1 MGTGNEKCRFVGMNL
16 VLDLLP
22 VRTGIGPCI
31 GQICSPQGGIAPQE
45 VGFTGA
51 QTLCLDEDPNGYT
64 RADNTWLSPTDVWSA
79 LNPGKRVPKIADDP
93 LEDLRFF
100 CTGQCRQELLNFLQC
115 MHNFVS
121 VPRLQVPVVEQVY
134 IPSTLWWEVTTRMDA
149 EHSIRRHP
157 VVEHSRQWVLTTMC
171 RRTSFWQEL

>member
-1 MGTGNEKCRFVGMNL
+1 
-16 VLDLLP
+16 

-31 GQICSPQGGIAPQE
+31 GQICGPQSGIAPQE

-51 QTLCLDEDPNGYT
+51 QTLCLDENPNGNT
-64 RADNTWLSPTDVWSA
+64 RADNTWLAPTDVWSA
-79 LNPGKRVPKIADDP
+79 LNPRKRVPKIADDP
-93 LEDLRFF
+93 LEDLCFF

-134 IPSTLWWEVTTRMDA
+134 TPSTLWWEVTTRMDA
-149 EHSIRRHP
+149 E
-157 VVEHSRQWVLTTMC
+157 RQA
-171 RRTSFWQEL
+171 